1 MQASDDKGFRSSSMQ
16 NFDFTRQMLL
26 EHFIMKVRKGKKQ
39 ALSTSDYFYQVYL
52 PAGSYSKFLYHWEFR
67 GCEYCQ
73 CVWIDHIAKVSK
85 FFIYIISLKLSDQ
98 KVTTFICIATV
109 PVLWSS
115 TNASCLR
122 WYTIKSLNFMQYSL
136 IEPSLH
142 RWMVLEV
149 MNKSG
154 WNLNLVQLF
163 SLFYF
168 FNDLAYHFL
177 QKSTKYPIFSIMID
191 KKIKQ

>member
-1 MQASDDKGFRSSSMQ
+1 
-16 NFDFTRQMLL
+16 
-26 EHFIMKVRKGKKQ
+26 MKVKKGKKQ
-39 ALSTSDYFYQVYL
+39 ALSTSVYPDYFYQLYL
-52 PAGSYSKFLYHWEFR
+52 PTGSYSNFLYYWECSSRSVESRTAYLGFSR
-67 GCEYCQ
+67 WKIFQDWGCECQ
-73 CVWIDHIAKVSK
+73 CVWIEFGIDIAKVSR
-85 FFIYIISLKLSDQ
+85 FFYIISLKLPDQ
-98 KVTTFICIATV
+98 KITTVITVLCIAVV
-109 PVLWSS
+109 PLLWAS